1 MNLVVGATGRL
12 GGMIT
17 QQLLGQ
23 GKDVRILVRH
33 DSPSEE
39 LARQGMAT
47 PAGSLIDAGAQ
58 PVYGDLKDRASL
70 DSTCE
75 GVETVITTANS
86 ALRGGEDNVQTI
98 EFEGNHNLIEAAKAA
113 GVKHFVFTSV
123 LGASPEAPVP
133 FVQGKAKTEERLRA
147 SGMDYT
153 ILAPNFF
160 MEVWMGMVVGGPL
173 QAGQPVTLVGEARRK
188 HSLVSMADVA
198 AFATASVDSP
208 AARNVHVPIG
218 GPEAMSWREIVA
230 ACGQVV
236 GRDLPVQFVAVGE
249 PVPSVPEAV
258 QPLLWGLETYDS
270 VLEMDEIARNFGVE
284 LTPLEVVAERM
295 FGGAGS

>member
-39 LARQGMAT
+39 MARQGMAT
-47 PAGSLIDAGAQ
+47 PVGSLIEAGAQ

-70 DSTCE
+70 DAACE

-123 LGASPEAPVP
+123 LGASPDSPVP

-147 SGMDYT
+147 SGIDYT
-153 ILAPNFF
+153 ILAPNVF
-160 MEVWMGMVVGGPL
+160 MEVWVGMVIGGPL
-173 QAGQPVTLVGEARRK
+173 QAGQPVTLVGEAKRK

-198 AFATASVDSP
+198 AFATASVDNP
-208 AARNVHVPIG
+208 AARNAHLPIG
-218 GPEAMSWREIVA
+218 GPKAMSWREIVA
-230 ACGQVV
+230 ACSQVV

-249 PVPSVPEAV
+249 PVPGVPEAV
-258 QPLLWGLETYDS
+258 QPLMWGLETYDS
-270 VLEMDEIARNFGVE
+270 VVDMEEIARTYGVD
-284 LTPLEVVAERM
+284 LTPLEVVADRM
-295 FGGAGS
+295 FGGAGT

>member
-1 MNLVVGATGRL
+1 
-12 GGMIT
+12 MIT

-39 LARQGMAT
+39 MARQGMAT

-70 DSTCE
+70 DAACE
-75 GVETVITTANS
+75 DVDAVITTANS

-113 GVKHFVFTSV
+113 GAKHFVFTSV
-123 LGASPEAPVP
+123 LRASPEAPAP

-147 SGMDYT
+147 SGMEYT

-160 MEVWMGMVVGGPL
+160 MEVWVGMVVGGPL

-198 AFATASVDSP
+198 AFATACVDNP
-208 AARNVHVPIG
+208 AARNAHLPIG
-218 GPEAMSWREIVA
+218 GPEAMSWRDVVA
-230 ACGQVV
+230 ACGQVM

-258 QPLLWGLETYDS
+258 QPLMWGLETYDS
-270 VLEMDEIARNFGVE
+270 VLEMDEIARTFGVE

-295 FGGAGS
+295 FGGSGS